1 MKHLE
6 DLTVKEL
13 RQAAKELNIKGRS
26 KMNKAE
32 YESVLFDNEY
42 VGTYTVSIADRKCEL
57 NDKAR
62 AVYNRHVSML
72 IFDDETIDGVRHAFF
87 KLADIPA
94 GEVKNAA
101 IILLDSW
108 EE

>member
-1 MKHLE
+1 MTEIPDHLCI
-6 DLTVKEL
+6 L
-13 RQAAKELNIKGRS
+13 
-26 KMNKAE
+26 AE
-32 YESVLFDNEY
+32 YDSVLIGDEY
-42 VGTYTVSIADRKCEL
+42 VDTYTVSIADRKCEL

-62 AVYNRHVSML
+62 AVFNRHVS
-72 IFDDETIDGVRHAFF
+72 IAVFDDETIDDVRAAFF

-94 GEVKNAA
+94 GEVKDAA